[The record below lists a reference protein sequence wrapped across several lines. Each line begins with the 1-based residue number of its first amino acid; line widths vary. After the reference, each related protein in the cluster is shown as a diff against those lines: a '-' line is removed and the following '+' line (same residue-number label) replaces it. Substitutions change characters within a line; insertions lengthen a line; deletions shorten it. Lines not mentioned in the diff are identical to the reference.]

1 MDLLLI
7 TNGNKSHYVCIKDS
21 IKFCAM
27 RQKIKIKKHF
37 CKYCLHY
44 FSSERVLI
52 EHKKTR
58 LIINGKQSVK
68 LRSVSI
74 KFKNHFK
81 Q

>member
-1 MDLLLI
+1 MEI
-7 TNGNKSHYVCIKDS
+7 SHIMSVLKILS
-21 IKFCAM
+21 NLRAM

-52 EHKKTR
+52 EHKKIR

>member
-1 MDLLLI
+1 MEI
-7 TNGNKSHYVCIKDS
+7 SHIMSVLKILS
-21 IKFCAM
+21 NLCAM

-74 KFKNHFK
+74 KLKNHFK